1 MRHLTQDELKTLRQE
16 LSREDLQILTT
27 VVLARR
33 DVQRG
38 EVEVALARL
47 MVDADKLRCFDTQL
61 MQFLMR
67 K

>member
-1 MRHLTQDELKTLRQE
+1 MRHLTPDELKTLRQE
-16 LSREDLQILTT
+16 LGREDLQVLTS

-61 MQFLMR
+61 MQFLVR

>member
-16 LSREDLQILTT
+16 LSREDLQVLTT

>member
-1 MRHLTQDELKTLRQE
+1 LRHLTPDELKTLRQE
-16 LSREDLQILTT
+16 LGREDLQVLTS

-61 MQFLMR
+61 TQFLVR

>member
-1 MRHLTQDELKTLRQE
+1 MRRLTPDELKTLRQE
-16 LSREDLQILTT
+16 LGREDLQVLTS

-61 MQFLMR
+61 MQFLVR

>member
-1 MRHLTQDELKTLRQE
+1 VRHLTPDELKTLRQE
-16 LSREDLQILTT
+16 LGREDLQVLTS

-61 MQFLMR
+61 MQFLVR